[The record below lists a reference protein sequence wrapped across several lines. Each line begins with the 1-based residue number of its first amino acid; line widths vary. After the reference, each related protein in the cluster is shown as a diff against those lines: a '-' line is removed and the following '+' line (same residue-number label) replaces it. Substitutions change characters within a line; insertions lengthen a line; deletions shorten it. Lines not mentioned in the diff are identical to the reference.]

1 MSFTLYLIESLR
13 ESGDELIIF
22 ESTLGLIQLS
32 SLGEHVIQIIKNKG
46 IINTLQNNM
55 LENNEFTIH
64 ASLELLVNIFSQDQE
79 LQTKLDKVL
88 YFIFLIYKSLLGR
101 FFSFEQNNFR
111 FIFKILRRALPEER
125 IKL

>member
-1 MSFTLYLIESLR
+1 MSRSLAHCTPKLFTYADSMSFTQYLIESLR

-32 SLGEHVIQIIKNKG
+32 SLGEHVIQIIKTKG

-55 LENNEFTIH
+55 LENNEFIIH

-88 YFIFLIYKSLLGR
+88 YLIYFNL
-101 FFSFEQNNFR
+101 
-111 FIFKILRRALPEER
+111 
-125 IKL
+125 